1 VLFGG
6 AVFGVFAGIHYWFP
20 KMTGRFLGEGLARL
34 QFFLMLIGMNLAFMP
49 MHVLGLQ
56 GMPRRI
62 ATYSPG
68 EGRDTWNLIS
78 TVGAFMIATSALVFA
93 INLFRSLRGPI
104 VAGDDPWE
112 GATLEWMTSS
122 PPPKENFL
130 QLPEIQSESPAAD
143 LRMRRTGI
151 ATVRG

>member
-1 VLFGG
+1 
-6 AVFGVFAGIHYWFP
+6 
-20 KMTGRFLGEGLARL
+20 MTGRFLDEGLARL
-34 QFFLMLIGMNLAFMP
+34 QFILMLIGMNMAFMP
-49 MHVLGLQ
+49 MHVLGLR

-62 ATYSPG
+62 ATYVPDQG
-68 EGRDTWNLIS
+68 WEAWNLIS
-78 TVGAFMIATSALVFA
+78 TVGAFLIATAMLVFA
-93 INLFRSLRGPI
+93 INLVKSLRGPI

-122 PPPKENFL
+122 PPPKENFH